1 MLDFSTIV
9 TNVLAAELY
18 WLNNHWLCWGLGP
31 LLAAA
36 YGFLVP
42 TVLLEY
48 SLHKEKLYSKVYVQK
63 NLIEYRTSKNGR
75 IADIAACQNK
85 RSFSQQLTDSASLLL
100 GFGAIVNGTTSAL
113 LCDYFIP
120 TVKYEN
126 PLPCLYGA
134 LAHLALMF
142 IVGDFFLYWGHR
154 IQHES
159 EFLWKHFHSYHHQID
174 TPTAVSTLSI
184 DTVDATLQGGL
195 PLIFAAILIHPHP
208 ITFYAYVF
216 LRLCDNVVNHS
227 GLKNQFYTDLL
238 ALKFLPFRASA
249 GHHDYHHKFSNYSK
263 NAKNYAEYFL
273 VWDQVFGTMTDVS
286 RLQKS
291 E

>member
-1 MLDFSTIV
+1 MS
-9 TNVLAAELY
+9 
-18 WLNNHWLCWGLGP
+18 
-31 LLAAA
+31 LLFLLWYFPA

-100 GFGAIVNGTTSAL
+100 GFGAIVNGITSAL

-142 IVGDFFLYWGHR
+142 IVGDFFLYWCVVA
-154 IQHES
+154 
-159 EFLWKHFHSYHHQID
+159 
-174 TPTAVSTLSI
+174 AVSVAYVNS
-184 DTVDATLQGGL
+184 L
-195 PLIFAAILIHPHP
+195 PLITHWLPHYYSLSMIWLFFTLTLGDIAFSMKVSFCGSTFTPIITRLTLPLRSVLCPSTPWMQLSKVLQILFI
-208 ITFYAYVF
+208 
-216 LRLCDNVVNHS
+216 
-227 GLKNQFYTDLL
+227 
-238 ALKFLPFRASA
+238 
-249 GHHDYHHKFSNYSK
+249 
-263 NAKNYAEYFL
+263 
-273 VWDQVFGTMTDVS
+273 
-286 RLQKS
+286 
-291 E
+291 